1 MEISNSTAHP
11 SHVEQASRDK
21 LFRMS
26 ARGLNAVTN
35 RALLQAETYARQLSH
50 HFASSSAAAPAHE
63 RAVPTS
69 NAAVEALRQKLA
81 EGKSADQQQSHAA
94 QLVCCLSLQQLT
106 SITPVLQVPTWASLQ
121 QEILRLA
128 STLCTHQAGR

>member
-1 MEISNSTAHP
+1 
-11 SHVEQASRDK
+11 
-21 LFRMS
+21 MS

-35 RALLQAETYARQLSH
+35 RALLQAESYARQLSH

-81 EGKSADQQQSHAA
+81 EGKSADQQPPRGCPAGGLPVAA
-94 QLVCCLSLQQLT
+94 AADIYHSYLQAP
-106 SITPVLQVPTWASLQ
+106 IWASLQ
-121 QEILRLA
+121 QEFLRLA
-128 STLCTHQAGR
+128 STLCTHRAGK

>member
-1 MEISNSTAHP
+1 
-11 SHVEQASRDK
+11 
-21 LFRMS
+21 MS

-35 RALLQAETYARQLSH
+35 RVLLQAETYARQLSH

-94 QLVCCLSLQQLT
+94 QLVRLPVTAATEKYHSCSAGPNLGEFAAGDFEAGEYSVHAPSWKVSPAGSSSSL
-106 SITPVLQVPTWASLQ
+106 
-121 QEILRLA
+121 
-128 STLCTHQAGR
+128 